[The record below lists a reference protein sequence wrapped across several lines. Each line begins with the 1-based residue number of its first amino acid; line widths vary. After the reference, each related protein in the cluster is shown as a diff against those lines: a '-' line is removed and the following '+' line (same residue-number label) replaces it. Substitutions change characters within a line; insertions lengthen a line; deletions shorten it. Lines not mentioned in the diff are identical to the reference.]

1 MLFQTGDPELPIAGE
16 VENEY
21 DLDAELLDPTV
32 PVVQPEVTKE
42 AAHIYESCDRV
53 EENLFNQYSYDNS
66 LSLHE
71 SVLRVIQNEDH
82 DNHELVNNNQR
93 KRRRINNIDEE

>member
-1 MLFQTGDPELPIAGE
+1 MPIIQTD
-16 VENEY
+16 
-21 DLDAELLDPTV
+21 
-32 PVVQPEVTKE
+32 VTEE

-71 SVLRVIQNEDH
+71 NVLRVIRNEDR
-82 DNHELVNNNQR
+82 DNHEIINNNQR
-93 KRRRINNIDEE
+93 KRK